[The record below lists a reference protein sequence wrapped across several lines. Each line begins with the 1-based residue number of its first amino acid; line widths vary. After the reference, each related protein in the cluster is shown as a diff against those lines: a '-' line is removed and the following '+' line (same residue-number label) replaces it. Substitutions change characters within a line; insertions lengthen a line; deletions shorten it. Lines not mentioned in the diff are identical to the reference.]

1 MESSDVGRDPVSCDA
16 DAGRSLPVVIDPGAI
31 AKKRAASQEVGALL
45 IVSGIA
51 GILLPGPV
59 GTPLLILGCVIIW
72 PKAFEQ
78 VDRFFAKRFPWAHQL
93 GVIQSA
99 RFLSDLDRRYP
110 VSKCLL
116 IGLALAGSTG
126 CGGDR
131 GGARQRV
138 VVYSSLD
145 REFSEPLLKEY
156 ARQASVELL
165 PKFDVESTKTVG
177 LTNLIMTETEH
188 PRCDLFWNNEILN
201 TLRLKEKGLLAP
213 FQPSHA
219 DELPATF
226 RAKDETWYGFA
237 ARARILLVNTKLVA
251 EADRPAG
258 IKDLLDP
265 RWKGKI
271 GIAKPLFGT
280 TATQAACLFVTWGD
294 DRAKAYFHDL
304 KANGVQVLS
313 GNKQVAT
320 AVGSGRLAFGLTDT
334 DDAMGELDAGSP
346 VVIIYPDRKPEDLGT
361 LFIPNTLALI
371 KGSPHPDQ
379 AQALASYLLSP
390 DIETALANGPSA
402 QIPLLTTTTAR
413 ARVETPKTVHA
424 MEADFE
430 AAVKIWD
437 HVAAF
442 LLAEFGGE

>member
-1 MESSDVGRDPVSCDA
+1 MIEREVWGRTARYDRQQRGVGGKVMPYQRT
-16 DAGRSLPVVIDPGAI
+16 RHL
-31 AKKRAASQEVGALL
+31 
-45 IVSGIA
+45 
-51 GILLPGPV
+51 
-59 GTPLLILGCVIIW
+59 
-72 PKAFEQ
+72 
-78 VDRFFAKRFPWAHQL
+78 L
-93 GVIQSA
+93 GVIA
-99 RFLSDLDRRYP
+99 
-110 VSKCLL
+110 V
-116 IGLALAGSTG
+116 ALCAG

-131 GGARQRV
+131 EGPRPRV

-145 REFSEPLLKEY
+145 REFSEPLLKAY
-156 ARQASVELL
+156 AQKAGVELL

-177 LTNLIMTETEH
+177 LTNLIMTEAEQ

-213 FQPSHA
+213 FHPAHA

-226 RAKDETWYGFA
+226 RAKDGTWYGFA
-237 ARARILLVNTKLVA
+237 ARARILLVNTKLVG

-280 TATQAACLFVTWGD
+280 TATQAACLFVAWGD
-294 DRAKAYFHDL
+294 DRAKTFFRDL

-320 AVGSGRLAFGLTDT
+320 AVGSGQLAFGLTDT
-334 DDAMGELDAGSP
+334 DDAMGELEAGSP
-346 VVIIYPDRKPEDLGT
+346 VVIIYPDRKSDELGT

-371 KGSPHPDQ
+371 KGSPHPE
-379 AQALASYLLSP
+379 AARALADYLLSP
-390 DIETALANGPSA
+390 EIETALADGPSA
-402 QIPLLTTTTAR
+402 QIPLLTTTSAA
-413 ARVETPKTVHA
+413 ARVETPRTVHA

-437 HVAAF
+437 PVAAF
-442 LLAEFGGE
+442 LLAEFGGD